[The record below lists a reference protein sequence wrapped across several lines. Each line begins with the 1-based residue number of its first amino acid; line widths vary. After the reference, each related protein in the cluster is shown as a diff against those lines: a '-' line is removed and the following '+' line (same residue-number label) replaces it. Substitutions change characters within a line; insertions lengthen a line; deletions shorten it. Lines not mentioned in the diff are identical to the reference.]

1 MDSFAELSLREAP
14 ESVVGPIRDDG
25 RIPIVIIRPGIGRGR
40 GRRLYEADML
50 KREVAAGR
58 FRGWRMYYDH
68 QSPEAKRRAGGL
80 PRSVR
85 DLGGMISEV
94 WWDPTYRHP
103 DDARTGHK
111 QGAVMGLAK
120 PARLA
125 RMLAEDI
132 PEALGTSISGHAT
145 KLRPAVVNGEQVSLV
160 EGIAERGSV
169 DWVTEPGA
177 GGRVV
182 TVMEALEE
190 AWDDKEEAT
199 ELLEALTD
207 DELLE
212 VVKKERPDLYEGLL
226 TEAQNGAAVEE
237 QNDEEGD
244 EDDELQRLI
253 QKYLKKG
260 LNRKMAVRAAQRE
273 LKTVSEA
280 ADLEGGETVSETLEE
295 ALRSDEGQ
303 NLIDEIVRQR
313 VDSLVAP
320 RMAEIV
326 EARIEEERELI
337 QAEVAAAS
345 QRRTQLRDMRDAA
358 HTQIREAKLPDT
370 FKEVLFGKYDVRED
384 KATPELDA
392 IADERDEEG
401 KVVKKAEEK
410 LTEVVSSEIET
421 QRALV
426 ASVSPTRVHGQG
438 PAKAVV
444 EESET
449 GKADT
454 DGRKSTGSPLT
465 DQLLLEAGF
474 PADDLDSF
482 FDK

>member
-1 MDSFAELSLREAP
+1 
-14 ESVVGPIRDDG
+14 
-25 RIPIVIIRPGIGRGR
+25 
-40 GRRLYEADML
+40 
-50 KREVAAGR
+50 
-58 FRGWRMYYDH
+58 
-68 QSPEAKRRAGGL
+68 
-80 PRSVR
+80 
-85 DLGGMISEV
+85 
-94 WWDPTYRHP
+94 
-103 DDARTGHK
+103 
-111 QGAVMGLAK
+111 MGLAK